1 MRVRRVLSVF
11 GDPRRRESEEC
22 AFLADQARARG
33 EHAEAQALYA
43 RAAVG
48 EEAVAR
54 EVPASMPRT
63 RGLLMRSAIALH
75 YKGHKFVEA
84 VALADLFL
92 AEAISDPGF
101 RREIEGLRS
110 KCAVRAEKHP

>member
-1 MRVRRVLSVF
+1 MSRSRVLSVF
-11 GDPRRRESEEC
+11 GDPRRRQSEEC
-22 AFLADQARARG
+22 AFLADQARSRG

-43 RAAVG
+43 QAAVG

-54 EVPASMPRT
+54 EVPKTMPRT
-63 RGLLMRSAIALH
+63 RGLLMRSAIALLC
-75 YKGHKFVEA
+75 KGHKFAEA

-92 AEAISDPGF
+92 TEEIGDSGF

-110 KCAVRAEKHP
+110 KCLLKKTG